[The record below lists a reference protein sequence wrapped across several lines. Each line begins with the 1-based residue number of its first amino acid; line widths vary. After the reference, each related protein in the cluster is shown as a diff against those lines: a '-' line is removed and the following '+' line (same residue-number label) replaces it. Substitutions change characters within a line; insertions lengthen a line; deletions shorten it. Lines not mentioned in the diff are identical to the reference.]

1 MVSGINSKSY
11 KFHLNVMNWQKQAAS
26 RSKQKQLIDS
36 AMKTKSILLLLL
48 IASTM
53 IKVLFTFVFVSVV
66 ILEIIQDQ
74 ALVASK
80 HLLIETEDKT
90 PPLARRGHGRDFADD
105 GADYPESDSSGI
117 DYNVNYRHIG
127 EGIDYMAKKKIMG

>member
-1 MVSGINSKSY
+1 MAV
-11 KFHLNVMNWQKQAAS
+11 AADRQS
-26 RSKQKQLIDS
+26 HEDQEYSSPPVHCKRNDPG
-36 AMKTKSILLLLL
+36 
-48 IASTM
+48 
-53 IKVLFTFVFVSVV
+53 TFVFVSVL
-66 ILEIIQDQ
+66 ILAIIQDQ

-90 PPLARRGHGRDFADD
+90 PLKTPHSLARRGHGRDFADD

-117 DYNVNYRHIG
+117 DYKVNYRHIG

>member
-1 MVSGINSKSY
+1 MAV
-11 KFHLNVMNWQKQAAS
+11 AADRQS
-26 RSKQKQLIDS
+26 HEDQEYSSPPVHCKCNDPG
-36 AMKTKSILLLLL
+36 
-48 IASTM
+48 
-53 IKVLFTFVFVSVV
+53 TFVFVSVL
-66 ILEIIQDQ
+66 ILAIIQDQ

-117 DYNVNYRHIG
+117 DYKVNYRHIG